1 MMTMASAPQTATKP
15 AAPPRPSPQPPKV
28 EPYPNI
34 FFVEGKA
41 LGSSGERR
49 SS

>member
-1 MMTMASAPQTATKP
+1 MVSTPQSVPKPAGNPAPAPQ
-15 AAPPRPSPQPPKV
+15 APKI

-41 LGSSGERR
+41 LGASGERT
-49 SS
+49 SQ

>member
-1 MMTMASAPQTATKP
+1 MATTPQSAPKP
-15 AAPPRPSPQPPKV
+15 APVPPPEPPKV
-28 EPYPNI
+28 EPYPDI

-41 LGSSGERR
+41 QGARGERR

>member
-1 MMTMASAPQTATKP
+1 MATTPQSAPKP
-15 AAPPRPSPQPPKV
+15 TPAPQLPKV

-41 LGSSGERR
+41 LGAAHGERR
-49 SS
+49 SR

>member
-1 MMTMASAPQTATKP
+1 MATSPQSAPKP
-15 AAPPRPSPQPPKV
+15 AAAPTPPPQQPPKI

-41 LGSSGERR
+41 LGASGEHR

>member
-1 MMTMASAPQTATKP
+1 MANPSQTAPKP
-15 AAPPRPSPQPPKV
+15 AAAPTPPPQPPKI

-41 LGSSGERR
+41 LGPSGERR

>member
-1 MMTMASAPQTATKP
+1 VTMAPAPNTSSPKPKP
-15 AAPPRPSPQPPKV
+15 APPQAPKI

-41 LGSSGERR
+41 LGSTRQRR
-49 SS
+49 SR

>member
-1 MMTMASAPQTATKP
+1 MATTPQSAPKP
-15 AAPPRPSPQPPKV
+15 AADPAPPPTPPKI

-41 LGSSGERR
+41 LGSSGEHR

>member
-1 MMTMASAPQTATKP
+1 MASMPQNAPKP
-15 AAPPRPSPQPPKV
+15 AANPTPTPQPPKI

-41 LGSSGERR
+41 LGSSGEHR
-49 SS
+49 ST

>member
-1 MMTMASAPQTATKP
+1 MATTPLSAPKP
-15 AAPPRPSPQPPKV
+15 GAAPKPPKI

-41 LGSSGERR
+41 LGHSREHR

>member
-1 MMTMASAPQTATKP
+1 MATTPQSAPKP
-15 AAPPRPSPQPPKV
+15 AAHPAPPPTPPKI

-41 LGSSGERR
+41 LGSSGEHR

>member
-1 MMTMASAPQTATKP
+1 MPMATTPQSASKP
-15 AAPPRPSPQPPKV
+15 TPTPAPQPPKV

-41 LGSSGERR
+41 LGTEHGERR
-49 SS
+49 SR

>member
-1 MMTMASAPQTATKP
+1 MATTPQSAPRP
-15 AAPPRPSPQPPKV
+15 APAPQPPKV

-41 LGSSGERR
+41 LGTAPGERR
-49 SS
+49 